1 MSYFEDN
8 FRMKMKK
15 KRAKILIVDDEKIIQ
30 EVMTCVLRKK
40 GFITGI
46 AENGK
51 QALEKITQ
59 DKPDIIILDIV
70 MPQMGGL
77 EVYKRLRENPETRH
91 IPIIF
96 LSAEES
102 IKHAI
107 VTQEKT
113 ITEYIE
119 KPCDIEYL
127 VKRIKSLT
135 TVKKHPT

>member
-1 MSYFEDN
+1 MN
-8 FRMKMKK
+8 AKK
-15 KRAKILIVDDEKIIQ
+15 KGIKILIVDDEEIIR
-30 EVMTCVLRKK
+30 EVMTYVLRKK
-40 GFITGI
+40 GFITET

-51 QALEKITQ
+51 KALEQIAQ

-70 MPQMGGL
+70 MPEMGGL
-77 EVYKRLRENPETRH
+77 EVYKRLRKNTDTQH

-102 IKHAI
+102 IKYAI
-107 VTQEKT
+107 LEKAGT

-135 TVKKHPT
+135 NI